1 MPLEMQFAEPSA
13 GTPLIRSGSSFLIGG
28 HEFLMDSQRWS
39 ASYSAVTE
47 TVVVRIPR
55 EAVQLVVVRDVDQ
68 LKQHAFSEVVEREIR
83 PLIGGQRVKLVL
95 RKDCCL
101 MKSRGS
107 ECRCRAQHNDVVLP
121 EQSEWRR
128 IL

>member
-55 EAVQLVVVRDVDQ
+55 EAVQLVVRDVDQ

-83 PLIGGQRVKLVL
+83 PLIGGQRVKPVL

-101 MKSRGS
+101 MKSRGI
-107 ECRCRAQHNDVVLP
+107 ECRCRAQHIDLELP

-128 IL
+128 SL